1 MLCSTINEFN
11 KHLSNLLQQL
21 IKKDYHHVT
30 LKEQIDKLRLEDR
43 RLLLNKIS
51 QEVRPIIPISIKYNG
66 TLLNIKAIVWHLLQ
80 VNPEF
85 KEIFQSSLLIVF
97 HKNINL
103 KQIIGSNTTE
113 HNKKVIKFINK
124 LNGKCSSCSAT
135 TRTLCCKQVAF
146 TASSR

>member
-1 MLCSTINEFN
+1 MLCSTTNEFN

-21 IKKDYHHVT
+21 IKKDYHHTT
-30 LKEQIDKLRLEDR
+30 LKEQIDKLRVEGR

-51 QEVRPIIPISIKYNG
+51 QEVRRIIPIKYNG
-66 TLLNIKAIVWHLLQ
+66 TLLNIKAIFWHVLQ
-80 VNPEF
+80 INPEF
-85 KEIFQSSLLIVF
+85 KEIFQSTPLIAF
-97 HKNINL
+97 HKNTNL
-103 KQIIGSNTTE
+103 KQIIGSNTIE
-113 HNKKVIKFINK
+113 NNKKVTKFINK